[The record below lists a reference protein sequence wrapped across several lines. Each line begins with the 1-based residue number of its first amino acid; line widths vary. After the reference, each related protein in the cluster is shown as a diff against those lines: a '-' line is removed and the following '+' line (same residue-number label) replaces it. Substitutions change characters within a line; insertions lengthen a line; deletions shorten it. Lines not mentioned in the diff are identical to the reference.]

1 MSRLSYET
9 SFCVLIF
16 LYEIFVILEFV
27 NNFLSSTIAFV
38 FRRYPANKD
47 KIKSLYIRSKLP
59 FPETEK
65 FIQISGDR

>member
-1 MSRLSYET
+1 MSRLNYET
-9 SFCVLIF
+9 SFCVLI
-16 LYEIFVILEFV
+16 LLNEMFVILEFV
-27 NNFLSSTIAFV
+27 DNLLSSNIAFI